1 MQNPLQK
8 DGNNNVKINHVFDF
22 DIIENIIKQAG
33 SSSLKKEASYL
44 QRAKFFAKGK
54 FKCGIISGDVGFY
67 AGTAG
72 KSHFRLVSIAVVEQH
87 HGKGYGTAMMF
98 ELIEQCRRRGIKK
111 ITLRTNKHETAVNF
125 YKKFGGKIVG
135 TNGDDWEMEIPIC
148 FT

>member
-1 MQNPLQK
+1 M
-8 DGNNNVKINHVFDF
+8 KIDHVFDF
-22 DIIENIIKQAG
+22 RTIEQIIKQAG
-33 SSSLKKEASYL
+33 SPSLKKEASYL
-44 QRAKFFAKGK
+44 QTAKFFGKGK
-54 FKCGIISGDVGFY
+54 FKCGVIEGGLGFY

-72 KSHFRLVSIAVVEQH
+72 KSHFRLVSIAVAKQH

-111 ITLRTNKHETAVNF
+111 ITLRTNKHETAANF